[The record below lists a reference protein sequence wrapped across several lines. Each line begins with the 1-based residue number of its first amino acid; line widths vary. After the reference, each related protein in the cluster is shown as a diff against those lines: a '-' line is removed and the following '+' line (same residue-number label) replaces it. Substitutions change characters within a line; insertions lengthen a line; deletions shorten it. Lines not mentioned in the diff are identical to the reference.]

1 MVVSVSPG
9 LDSKIRS
16 CSSSPRDS
24 HNELRVPSSCPKT
37 GRTCDDMRSAASDES
52 EARREIKRT
61 RDKIWGNLGEPL
73 NMVRLNLRKFL
84 GTFLDQCMA
93 GAFLAFALVVSAQE
107 MKALRD
113 IQFIAAAIDP
123 TGPGNRAT
131 SGKDAHLW
139 GIWRIDPGPRGVRLQ
154 RFNKDLGS
162 GRAPAGWSF
171 DSHSWWL
178 EEHGL
183 IMEAPEFPL
192 PPMKYQVTGG
202 RETTS
207 ILSVSADGSWELSGG
222 ATLYDVTHLP
232 CRSALYTGG
241 SPANA
246 NPNAFPVKPGGPM
259 PAVEGCLKQD
269 YSVLFVTALEH

>member
-1 MVVSVSPG
+1 
-9 LDSKIRS
+9 
-16 CSSSPRDS
+16 
-24 HNELRVPSSCPKT
+24 
-37 GRTCDDMRSAASDES
+37 
-52 EARREIKRT
+52 
-61 RDKIWGNLGEPL
+61 
-73 NMVRLNLRKFL
+73 MVRLNLRKFL

-93 GAFLAFALVVSAQE
+93 GAFLLAFALVVSAQE

>member
-1 MVVSVSPG
+1 M
-9 LDSKIRS
+9 D
-16 CSSSPRDS
+16 
-24 HNELRVPSSCPKT
+24 
-37 GRTCDDMRSAASDES
+37 
-52 EARREIKRT
+52 
-61 RDKIWGNLGEPL
+61 
-73 NMVRLNLRKFL
+73 
-84 GTFLDQCMA
+84 
-93 GAFLAFALVVSAQE
+93 GAFLSLFLALALVVSIASAQE

-131 SGKDAHLW
+131 SGNDAHLW

-171 DSHSWWL
+171 DSHNWWL

-202 RETTS
+202 RETMS
-207 ILSVSADGSWELSGG
+207 ILSVHADGSWELSGG

-259 PAVEGCLKQD
+259 PAVEGCSKQD
-269 YSVLFVTALEH
+269 YSVIFVTALEH